1 MNENKHIDN
10 LQCKRCGAEL
20 ASDSVFCEQCGKRVK
35 PNKWLFIILAF
46 ALLLVGVGLWFLL
59 GRESENMQQPKL
71 SYTVSV
77 LSADEA
83 MGTAKGGGTYD
94 TITTITIEAEA
105 NDGYRFVGWNDGN
118 SDRLR
123 KVVADHD
130 QVYLARFDS
139 IVTMTPIEVPDSIEE
154 DLDTNDDS
162 EVSEIPVV
170 PETPVIP
177 KFTIKVKT
185 DDPNIGTV
193 KGGGEYDSLAE
204 IKIEAHPKNGYQ
216 FVSWTDGNK
225 NRIRKVKVLCNQ
237 EYTARFQKI
246 ENKPIETYDLGWGN
260 YTGPMKDGKPD
271 GRPGKVTVT
280 RTHDII
286 DASGNKITVYSGE
299 KITATKFVNG
309 LLKYGEIH
317 RKDDSHLIFQAK
329 TD

>member
-10 LQCKRCGAEL
+10 LHCKHCGAEL
-20 ASDSVFCEQCGKRVK
+20 AEDSVFCEQCGKRVK

-46 ALLLVGVGLWFLL
+46 ALLLVGVGLWYLL
-59 GRESENMQQPKL
+59 GRESENKQQLKL
-71 SYTVSV
+71 SFTVSV

-118 SDRLR
+118 KEFCR
-123 KVVADHD
+123 KVTVDRNQEYVA
-130 QVYLARFDS
+130 QFEINPEAPEPP
-139 IVTMTPIEVPDSIEE
+139 TPK
-154 DLDTNDDS
+154 
-162 EVSEIPVV
+162 
-170 PETPVIP
+170 IP
-177 KFTIKVKT
+177 KFFITVESS
-185 DDPNIGTV
+185 DPNMGTV

-204 IKIEAHPKNGYQ
+204 IKIEAHTKNGYQ

-246 ENKPIETYDLGWGN
+246 ENKPNETYNLEWGN
-260 YTGPMKDGKPD
+260 YAGPMKGGKPD

-280 RTHDII
+280 RTHDIV
-286 DASGNKITVYSGE
+286 DASGNTITVHPGE
-299 KITATKFVNG
+299 TITATKFDNG
-309 LLKYGEIH
+309 HLKSGEIH
-317 RKDDSHLIFQAK
+317 RKDGRHLLFMA
-329 TD
+329 D